1 MGIPEL
7 VRALNQNVGTA
18 VVHSMIAATFVR
30 ELHVA
35 EAVGAAQ
42 AFVNG
47 TYAG

>member
-1 MGIPEL
+1 MSSREL
-7 VRALNQNVGTA
+7 VCAPNENVGTA
-18 VVHSMIAATFVR
+18 VVHSMTAATFVR